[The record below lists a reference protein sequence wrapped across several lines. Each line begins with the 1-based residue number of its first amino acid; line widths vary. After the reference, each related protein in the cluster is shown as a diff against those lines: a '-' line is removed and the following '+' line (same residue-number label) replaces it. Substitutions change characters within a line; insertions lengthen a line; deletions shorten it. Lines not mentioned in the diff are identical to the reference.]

1 VTENPHLTP
10 ERQPED
16 ADATQQ
22 LDPLAAMT
30 NLKDKPRMTELSI
43 SVHPALERFLEARL
57 AEGRFADAGDYI
69 RDLIR
74 RDLAEADE
82 DAAWVRARIAEGEAS
97 GYLEA
102 DARDVLK
109 EIMTKLPDA

>member
-1 VTENPHLTP
+1 
-10 ERQPED
+10 
-16 ADATQQ
+16 
-22 LDPLAAMT
+22 
-30 NLKDKPRMTELSI
+30 MTELSI
-43 SVHPALERFLEARL
+43 SVPPALERFLESRL
-57 AEGRFADAGDYI
+57 AEGRYADAGDYL

-74 RDLAEADE
+74 RDQAETDE

-109 EIMTKLPDA
+109 EIISRRRARSISS

>member
-1 VTENPHLTP
+1 
-10 ERQPED
+10 
-16 ADATQQ
+16 
-22 LDPLAAMT
+22 
-30 NLKDKPRMTELSI
+30 MTELSI
-43 SVHPALERFLEARL
+43 TVPPALERFLEVRL
-57 AEGRFADAGDYI
+57 AEGRYADAGDYL
-69 RDLIR
+69 RDLMR

-109 EIMTKLPDA
+109 EIMAKLPDA